1 MTRPPGP
8 RPERSR
14 SRSPHRQGRECC
26 SCCESARR
34 IKELEEKIKTLEER
48 NAKEVKKREKVQKQ
62 LEIVQETLSGY
73 EVESSIKPE
82 GGDDTE
88 RDNDTQYPF
97 TNNKRRTNFDGFSV
111 KYKIF
116 SKLCVDH

>member
-1 MTRPPGP
+1 MTRPPGH

-88 RDNDTQYPF
+88 TDNDTQYPF
-97 TNNKRRTNFDGFSV
+97 TNKQLEKNKF
-111 KYKIF
+111 
-116 SKLCVDH
+116 